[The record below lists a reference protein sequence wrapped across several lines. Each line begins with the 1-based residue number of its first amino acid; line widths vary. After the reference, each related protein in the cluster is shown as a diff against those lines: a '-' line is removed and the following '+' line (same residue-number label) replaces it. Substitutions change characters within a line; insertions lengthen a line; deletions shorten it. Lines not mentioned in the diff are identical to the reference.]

1 MRWKE
6 MDEPDFEHEE
16 FDVPKDDGWGIY
28 SKEARLS
35 MLDEDQI
42 EGWEAAFMEGW
53 DESAA

>member
-1 MRWKE
+1 